1 MMSWDGMSKG
11 SFLIF
16 GHIHN
21 NTNDTY
27 WPLLK
32 TMTNALNASV
42 DINGFMPVTFD
53 ELVENNERFQ
63 KEN

>member
-1 MMSWDGMSKG
+1 MSKG

-27 WPLLK
+27 LPLLK

-53 ELVENNERFQ
+53 D
-63 KEN
+63 